1 MIKIIK
7 YAFNSHTFKNDP
19 ISLPLAAESLSQV
32 HYDPQEKRLFIWSAE
47 GRLKYFQ
54 VHFKTADGAV
64 WRNISWKDEIN
75 DKNLKKVSQFQLLMI
90 NDGYRRK
97 FYSITGY
104 DYELLTLERFLTI
117 SLENKLF
124 NFSKFYLTR

>member
-64 WRNISWKDEIN
+64 WRKISWKDETN
-75 DKNLKKVSQFQLLMI
+75 DRN
-90 NDGYRRK
+90 
-97 FYSITGY
+97 
-104 DYELLTLERFLTI
+104 
-117 SLENKLF
+117 
-124 NFSKFYLTR
+124 